1 MKKVL
6 IFVVVATVL
15 AIVTYNVINKKPAS
29 DNYATLKEGVHYDV
43 LDSPLTI
50 PENSGVTITE
60 FFWLGCSHCQ
70 EFEAHVA
77 EWDKKLN
84 KISPTRFI
92 KIAVPGS
99 DRWTMDARVFYTA
112 KKLGA
117 SNEQITKLLGLY
129 EHERVA
135 NKKFPSEADFSRYFS
150 EIGVNSNEAMAI
162 FNNKD
167 ELKTEL
173 AFADKEFEKI
183 NASGVPS
190 FVVNGKYKVRFDT
203 LTNIVDVYP
212 LLTALSKLK

>member
-1 MKKVL
+1 MKKIL
-6 IFVVVATVL
+6 IPVVIAAAL
-15 AIVTYNVINKKPAS
+15 AIVAYNVINKKPAG

-43 LDSPLTI
+43 LDTALTT
-50 PENSGVTITE
+50 PENSEMTITE

-70 EFEAHVA
+70 EFESHVA

-84 KISPTRFI
+84 KISPTQFI

-117 SNEQITKLLGLY
+117 SNEQITQLLGLY

-150 EIGVNSNEAMAI
+150 EIGLNPNEAMAI

-173 AFADKEFEKI
+173 VFADKEFEKI

-203 LTNIVDVYP
+203 LTKIDDIYP
-212 LLTALSKLK
+212 LLEALTKLK